1 MSNDDSSGG
10 FSSND
15 SFTDTAAEG
24 GTGDSA
30 DVVSEPQSFWERLM
44 QSLTGILVGLGLI
57 CAAGYGL
64 FWNEGRAVQVER
76 ALTEGAGLA
85 VTVNAARVD
94 PANDGKLIHVTGE
107 SRAGR
112 ELRDADIGIAARG
125 LRLDRK
131 VEMYQWREESRSET
145 RDGQRVTT
153 YSYNRVWSDQPI
165 DSSRFRRAADHRNPQ
180 MTFRSRT
187 MLAQDATLGGFRL
200 NDTAIGAISTGAQRE
215 HRPSDD
221 DLRAVADRL
230 GPRARI
236 VDGSIFV
243 GGDPGA
249 PVVGDMRITF
259 RVLPEGPLS
268 IAARQQGES
277 FAAYRA
283 TNGQEIFLAQVGNR
297 TSTEMFNQAQDDNR
311 VLTWVLRFVGL
322 LVMFLG
328 WVLVFRPFVVLA
340 EWIPLIGAVVAA
352 GAGAVAVLLTLLVG
366 LPIMALAWLW
376 FRPVV
381 AGIIITVAIA
391 GVFGIRALAERR
403 RAAKAALAP
412 SASAASVPAVPPPQ
426 R

>member
-1 MSNDDSSGG
+1 MSDDDSSGG
-10 FSSND
+10 FSSNESIAD
-15 SFTDTAAEG
+15 NAADATGAEG
-24 GTGDSA
+24 VDS
-30 DVVSEPQSFWERLM
+30 VSEPQSFWERLM

-57 CAAGYGL
+57 CASGYGL

-94 PANDGKLIHVTGE
+94 PANDGKLVHVTGE
-107 SRAGR
+107 SRAAR

-125 LRLDRK
+125 LRLDRR
-131 VEMYQWREESRSET
+131 VEMYQWREDSRTET

-165 DSSRFRRAADHRNPQ
+165 DSSRFRRATDHRNPQ
-180 MTFRSRT
+180 MTLRSRT
-187 MLAQDATLGGFRL
+187 ILAQDATLGGFRL
-200 NDTAIGAISTGAQRE
+200 NDATIGAISTGALRE
-215 HRPSDD
+215 HRLSDND
-221 DLRAVADRL
+221 ARAVADRL
-230 GPRARI
+230 GPRARV
-236 VDGSIFV
+236 VDGAIFV

-249 PVVGDMRITF
+249 PTIGDMRITF
-259 RVLPEGPLS
+259 RTLPEGPLS

-277 FAAYRA
+277 FTAYRA
-283 TNGQEIFLAQVGNR
+283 TNGQEFLLAQIGNR
-297 TSTEMFNQAQDDNR
+297 TSAEMFDRAQEDNR

-322 LVMFLG
+322 LVMFFG

-340 EWIPLIGAVVAA
+340 EWIPLIGVVVEAGATAVAA
-352 GAGAVAVLLTLLVG
+352 LLTLLVG

-376 FRPVV
+376 FRPIV
-381 AGIIITVAIA
+381 AGIIFAVAIA

-412 SASAASVPAVPPPQ
+412 PAPATSVRFVPPQ